1 METNKQ
7 YLEQL
12 DEAYAKSREIRND
25 LIETI
30 KSNTS
35 CIETSIDPNDE
46 LLDDLIDWDSVPLTE
61 LYELDELCT
70 KLEQVVCGLE
80 EKYPAG

>member
-25 LIETI
+25 LI
-30 KSNTS
+30 KRVKYNVS
-35 CIETSIDPNDE
+35 CIETPIDPDDE
-46 LLDDLIDWDSVPLTE
+46 LYDDLIDWDSVPLTE
-61 LYELDELCT
+61 LYELDKLCA
-70 KLEQVVCGLE
+70 KLEQVVNGLE